1 MYDPASEGFSARMC
15 AIDRCQVGLLRTLA
29 TQYSARLYLK
39 GGMAMRAL
47 FGSLRLTKFPA
58 AACLPRNT
66 WFA

>member
-1 MYDPASEGFSARMC
+1 MC
-15 AIDRCQVGLLRTLA
+15 AIDRCQVGLLRALA